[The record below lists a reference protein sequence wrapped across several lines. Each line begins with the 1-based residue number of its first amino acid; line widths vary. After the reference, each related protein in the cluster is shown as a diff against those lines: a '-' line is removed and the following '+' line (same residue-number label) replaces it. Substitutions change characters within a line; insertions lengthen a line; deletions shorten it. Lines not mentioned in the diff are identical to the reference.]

1 MAKRIEQ
8 DQLFTALILSLLTLV
23 FAASHLLERVDY
35 IFYDVGQAFSAKN
48 PPKEIVIIAIDERS
62 LDAIGK
68 WPWRRSVHAELLEI
82 LQNAKPNAV
91 GMDIFF
97 SEADEKNPQDDIAL
111 TNALTKL
118 KNVVLPI
125 IIESPYQGARLTE
138 IRNFHALAHLPV
150 GRVNVPLDSDGI
162 ARGIYLWEGISS
174 QGQPAA
180 ALPHFA
186 AAVLDE
192 ARQLPENLATAPS
205 LLPKETAAPLSQVVR
220 QDEKKIRFYGPPGHF
235 QHVSYSD
242 VLSGE
247 VPASFFAEKI
257 VLIGATAVG
266 MGDVLFTPVSGH
278 AKPMAGV
285 EFHANAIETINNHQL
300 VSIAPLWVSTL
311 FCVILALVP
320 LFWLPIFSPLKSLL
334 TITVYFVVVVL
345 LTLLLPVVVKVWI
358 PTSAALFSIL
368 LAYPIWSW
376 RRLERAYTFLNLEL
390 QLLSEDLKHLGSE
403 IIEKKKAYPDDLN
416 QRISQ
421 VKRASE
427 LLRSLQKKRN
437 ETLSFISHDLRTPLA
452 TALMLLRGDDAAS
465 HKNKIVDMLARANQL
480 ADSFLKLSKAEAIL
494 PTQFKTLELNGLL
507 QETADNLYEIAR
519 AKKMGIDL
527 QIAEDALWVQG
538 DFALLQRVFENLLN
552 NAIQYGNENTRV
564 VLSAAKNNQYAV
576 VQIKNLGVG
585 IAQDK
590 IPHLF
595 QKFTRLEESAKM
607 TKGSG
612 LGLYFVW
619 LTSQKHGGSV
629 EVESLPQQFTTFTVR
644 LPLQV

>member
-1 MAKRIEQ
+1 
-8 DQLFTALILSLLTLV
+8 
-23 FAASHLLERVDY
+23 
-35 IFYDVGQAFSAKN
+35 
-48 PPKEIVIIAIDERS
+48 
-62 LDAIGK
+62 
-68 WPWRRSVHAELLEI
+68 
-82 LQNAKPNAV
+82 
-91 GMDIFF
+91 
-97 SEADEKNPQDDIAL
+97 
-111 TNALTKL
+111 
-118 KNVVLPI
+118 
-125 IIESPYQGARLTE
+125 
-138 IRNFHALAHLPV
+138 
-150 GRVNVPLDSDGI
+150 
-162 ARGIYLWEGISS
+162 
-174 QGQPAA
+174 
-180 ALPHFA
+180 
-186 AAVLDE
+186 
-192 ARQLPENLATAPS
+192 
-205 LLPKETAAPLSQVVR
+205 
-220 QDEKKIRFYGPPGHF
+220 
-235 QHVSYSD
+235 
-242 VLSGE
+242 
-247 VPASFFAEKI
+247 
-257 VLIGATAVG
+257 
-266 MGDVLFTPVSGH
+266 
-278 AKPMAGV
+278 
-285 EFHANAIETINNHQL
+285 
-300 VSIAPLWVSTL
+300 
-311 FCVILALVP
+311 
-320 LFWLPIFSPLKSLL
+320 
-334 TITVYFVVVVL
+334 
-345 LTLLLPVVVKVWI
+345 
-358 PTSAALFSIL
+358 
-368 LAYPIWSW
+368 
-376 RRLERAYTFLNLEL
+376 
-390 QLLSEDLKHLGSE
+390 LSEDLKHLGSE

-629 EVESLPQQFTTFTVR
+629 EVDSLPQQFTTFTVR